1 MTFEEYYNSIRKVD
15 ESDSL
20 KLFIDYKLEGVNGLH
35 YLTEQEN
42 AQIDEYVKMF
52 ESEHGNDLTQLD
64 EAFFGKVLGGVA
76 GFLVG
81 PTLGKIIANALGVE
95 KGVLFDMFT
104 SRLVTTALGSAIGKH
119 MQEKK

>member
-1 MTFEEYYNSIRKVD
+1 MDFKEYYEQKLA
-15 ESDSL
+15 ESNNDF
-20 KLFIDYKLEGVNGLH
+20 KLFLDYKSEENKGLY

-52 ESEHGNDLTQLD
+52 ESEHGTDLSKLD

-81 PTLGKIIANALGVE
+81 PTIGKIIANALGIE
-95 KGVLFDMFT
+95 KGILFDMFT
-104 SRLVTTALGSAIGKH
+104 SRLVSTALGSAIAKNMGK
-119 MQEKK
+119 K